1 MKSYTIQESLHSV
14 FAQLLPAQT
23 VLPPPRCIHV
33 SGSCHGFPNAEVK
46 GRLLAPAGGLPF
58 DRLTSETRSW
68 VDTGLFSQIFFTV
81 SASSRFYC
89 PLPEFFFFSFLFFF
103 PDNARYP
110 LFLPGDN
117 TLPKLTVVQST
128 ARCSHRVRPRPL
140 APSPPCSHSL
150 ASHT

>member
-1 MKSYTIQESLHSV
+1 MLSCCPLRLSY
-14 FAQLLPAQT
+14 
-23 VLPPPRCIHV
+23 PPPSVQCVHV

-46 GRLLAPAGGLPF
+46 GRLLAPADEFLF

-68 VDTGLFSQIFFTV
+68 VDTGLFSQIFFHCISKFQV
-81 SASSRFYC
+81 LLPSSGV
-89 PLPEFFFFSFLFFF
+89 FFFFPFLFCI